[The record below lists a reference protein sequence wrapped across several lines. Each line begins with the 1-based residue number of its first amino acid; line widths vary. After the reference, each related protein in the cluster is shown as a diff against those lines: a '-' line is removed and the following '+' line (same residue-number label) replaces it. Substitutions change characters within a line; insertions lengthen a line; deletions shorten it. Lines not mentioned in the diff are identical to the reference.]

1 MKRKFLCLLVFS
13 FYLLV
18 SQPSP
23 AQVRHLSLDSCTAW
37 ALEHQAAMKNAL
49 LDVEMAR
56 ETRQAVFTKYFPTL
70 SMNAATFRAANPL
83 IDVSTANDADN
94 VHITSHY
101 QGVETD
107 ITEAVRQVLQYASVD
122 AQLQMLQSGTLLSAM
137 ALQPIYAG
145 GRIVNGNR
153 LAELGVQAAELKL
166 AMTTD
171 EVELNTQEY
180 YWRVVSLQ
188 AKVATLQQAML
199 LLDTLER
206 DASAAVKAGVIGKN
220 DLLKVRLKKNELQA
234 SDIQLRNGIQLA
246 TMALCQYVGIPYDE
260 KADYCFDPV
269 PILPQFSL
277 LKSQVAISSDSRTEA
292 QLLDLAVRA
301 ADLQKKMTLGES
313 LPQLAVG
320 ASSFFQDFM
329 GNGMQGNALFF
340 ATLSI
345 PVTAWWETSHQVRK
359 ADLQRQQALEQRND
373 LVEQMALQNRQA
385 WNEANEAYT
394 QIAVRQQAVDL
405 ARENLA
411 EVQHYYQAGLQGM
424 SDLLEAQ
431 TLLTQAQNSLTDQYI
446 TYQLKL
452 FRYRQL
458 TRQ

>member
-1 MKRKFLCLLVFS
+1 MKRKFLYLLVFTS
-13 FYLLV
+13 YLLV

-23 AQVRHLSLDSCTAW
+23 AQVCHLSLDSCTAW

-70 SMNAATFRAANPL
+70 SLNAAAFRAASPL
-83 IDVSTANDADN
+83 IDVSTTNDADN
-94 VHITSHY
+94 VHITTHY
-101 QGVETD
+101 RGVETD

-122 AQLQMLQSGTLLSAM
+122 ARLQMLEGGTLLSAM
-137 ALQPIYAG
+137 AVQPIYAG

-171 EVELNTQEY
+171 EVNLNTQEY
-180 YWRVVSLQ
+180 YWRVVSLH
-188 AKVATLQQAML
+188 AKVATLRQAML

-206 DASAAVKAGVIGKN
+206 DASAAVKAGVIEKN

-234 SDIQLRNGIQLA
+234 SEIQLRNGIQLA
-246 TMALCQYVGIPYDE
+246 TMALCQYVGIPYNED
-260 KADYCFDPV
+260 ADYRFDPV
-269 PILPQFSL
+269 PTLPHFSILN
-277 LKSQVAISSDSRTEA
+277 SQLSTPDSRTEA

-320 ASSFFQDFM
+320 ATSFYQNFM
-329 GNGMQGNALFF
+329 GNGMQGNALLF

-345 PVTAWWETSHQVRK
+345 PVTSWWETSHQVRK
-359 ADLQRQQALEQRND
+359 ADLQRQQALAQRND

-394 QIAVRQQAVDL
+394 QIAVHRQAVDL

-411 EVQHYYQAGLQGM
+411 EVQNYYKAGLQGM

-431 TLLTQAQNSLTDQYI
+431 TLLTQAQNNLTDQYI
-446 TYQLKL
+446 TFQLKL
-452 FRYRQL
+452 FRYHQLNRQ
-458 TRQ
+458 